1 MTKQRQQNPWKKPL
15 KLNQKLFFDYFPLYN
30 IFSQKLS
37 KRSKSTFEQRLKFL
51 VNEFTKIK
59 SQSRIIYETM
69 SFYQE
74 INFKFVLNHLSYI
87 SKILNFEQFKA
98 TQTKN
103 LLLIEI
109 RFLYTFLTE
118 KLTFMHFNQFTP
130 LDSGVKISCFKKFG
144 AIG

>member
-1 MTKQRQQNPWKKPL
+1 MTKQRQQNPWKKTL
-15 KLNQKLFFDYFPLYN
+15 RKLNQKLFFDYFPLYN

-98 TQTKN
+98 TQTKS

-109 RFLYTFLTE
+109 SFLYTFLTE
-118 KLTFMHFNQFTP
+118 KLR
-130 LDSGVKISCFKKFG
+130 LCIS
-144 AIG
+144 INLRRWTLV